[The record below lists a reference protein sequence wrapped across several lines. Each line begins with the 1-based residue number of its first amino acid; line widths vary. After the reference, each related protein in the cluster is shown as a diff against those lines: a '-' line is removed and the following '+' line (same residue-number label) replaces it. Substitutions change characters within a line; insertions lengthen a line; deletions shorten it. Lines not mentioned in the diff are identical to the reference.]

1 MNSLKSKSRKSKVL
15 ALGALVGLLLLVPV
29 SATAQLISLFDVGM
43 GVRPAGMGEA
53 FTGLADDENALF
65 YNPAALALLEKFSGN
80 TLYES
85 HFGASD
91 YLTAALGGPSF
102 GAGLL
107 FFNFR
112 SMARRDAQD
121 QEVGTFGY
129 SNFALIGAFGMR
141 GLAGLRA
148 LENLALGLKLKF
160 YRANTLAEGSGS
172 GLALD
177 PSFMLTLGD
186 IGLAK
191 DLRVGAMIENILS
204 LGVRYGSG
212 HVERWGF
219 GLRLGV
225 SATLL
230 ERFKAAADLS
240 PGGLHLGG
248 EVPIST
254 GFGQLLLRA
263 GVLTRGGLSLSMG
276 FGVKFGNFRVDYA
289 YIAHPRLPD
298 SQRLSI
304 AFEF

>member
-1 MNSLKSKSRKSKVL
+1 MKPLKRLSVL
-15 ALGALVGLLLLVPV
+15 AALMLFVSH
-29 SATAQLISLFDVGM
+29 SATAQLISLFELGM

-65 YNPAALALLEKFSGN
+65 YNPAALALLEKISAN
-80 TLYES
+80 TLYEG

-91 YLTAALGGPSF
+91 YLTAAVGGPSF

-107 FFNFR
+107 FFNLR

-121 QEVGTFGY
+121 QEIGAFNY
-129 SNFALIGAFGMR
+129 SNFALIGALGMR
-141 GLAGLRA
+141 GLPGLRTP
-148 LENLALGLKLKF
+148 ENLALGIKLKF
-160 YRANTLAEGSGS
+160 YRVNTLAEGSGT

-177 PSFMLTLGD
+177 PSFILTLGD
-186 IGLAK
+186 IGPAK
-191 DLRVGAMIENILS
+191 DLRVGAMVENILS
-204 LGVRYGSG
+204 LGVGYGSG
-212 HVERWGF
+212 YVERWRL

-248 EVPIST
+248 EAPVST
-254 GFGQLLLRA
+254 NFGRLFIRLGA
-263 GVLTRGGLSLSMG
+263 LTRGGLSLSMG
-276 FGVKFGNFRVDYA
+276 LGFEFRNFRVDYA
-289 YIAHPRLPD
+289 YIAHPQLPD

-304 AFEF
+304 ALAF